1 MATEAQI
8 NANREN
14 AKKGGRK
21 KGIATVER
29 EKAKDYIA
37 QRIGEYMP
45 EIFDV
50 LIGKALDGDVP
61 ATKELFD
68 RAWGKAR
75 QDLGFDPTKPLII
88 QISEAIARKNDTDSG
103 SK

>member
-1 MATEAQI
+1 MDKRSITSRL
-8 NANREN
+8 NG
-14 AKKGGRK
+14 KKGGRK
-21 KGIATVER
+21 KGLATIER

-45 EIFDV
+45 ELFDV
-50 LIGKALDGDVP
+50 MIGKALDGDVP

-75 QDLGFDPTKPLII
+75 QDLGFDPTKPLIV
-88 QISEAIARKNDTDSG
+88 QISEAIAKKNNI
-103 SK
+103 K